1 MVHAKNVGRFL
12 PSHFVFAVANR
23 VERCLLCSNSVYP
36 MSYVLNHELHE
47 LHELRNVI
55 KDLQSLQ
62 KHQVHE
68 PCMNQVRPRKTR
80 RLALKP
86 VPSPVA

>member
-23 VERCLLCSNSVYP
+23 VEQCLLCSNSVYP
-36 MSYVLNHELHE
+36 VSYVLNHELHE

-68 PCMNQVRPRKTR
+68 PCMNRVMTTQN
-80 RLALKP
+80 
-86 VPSPVA
+86 